1 LSSRRALEMFEGHF
15 LRNIQASIVFC
26 IEVDEDRWVIAAAK
40 LLQCACLTG
49 RAFDELRAG

>member
-1 LSSRRALEMFEGHF
+1 MFEGHF